1 MSAGIA
7 RKFFVVLSA
16 LAMALA
22 LPAQALDLGG
32 VKLEDSATVAGKPL
46 VLNGA
51 AMRQILFI
59 KFFAIGL
66 YVEKKSSNAAEILAA
81 TGPKRVSIQLQRE
94 TNSDEL
100 GQAFVTAMN
109 KNNSKEDKAKI
120 VAQTTAFG
128 EIFAGLGT
136 MKKGDSMALDWIP
149 GKGTVTSYN
158 GKTLGEPLPD
168 LAFFNAVLRI
178 WLGDSPAQADMKPAL
193 LGVK

>member
-1 MSAGIA
+1 MFGGIFH
-7 RKFFVVLSA
+7 KMLVVGA
-16 LAMALA
+16 ATMAFA
-22 LPAQALDLGG
+22 LPAQAMDIGG
-32 VKLEDSATVAGKPL
+32 VKFDDTATLAGKPL
-46 VLNGA
+46 LLNGA

-59 KFFAIGL
+59 KFFAVGL
-66 YVEKKSSNAAEILAA
+66 YVEKKSTNPAEILAA

-100 GQAFVTAMN
+100 GQAFVTALN
-109 KNNSKEDKAKI
+109 KNNTKEEKAKI

-136 MKKGDSMALDWIP
+136 MKKGDFMTLDWIP

-178 WLGDSPAQADMKPAL
+178 WLGESPAQADMKPAL